1 MNFEPESKMR
11 HTWRNSI
18 KTHRKIRGLQFLD
31 MLSLFERLPHF
42 YQPIIL
48 AQVSF
53 REIRHQNSSLW
64 LLGICLRN
72 SW

>member
-31 MLSLFERLPHF
+31 MLKCFERLPQF
-42 YQPIIL
+42 YRPIRL

-53 REIRHQNSSLW
+53 REFQILNFSVWQ
-64 LLGICLRN
+64 LGIC
-72 SW
+72 

>member
-11 HTWRNSI
+11 HTWQNSI

-31 MLSLFERLPHF
+31 MLSNFERLPHF

-53 REIRHQNSSLW
+53 GKI
-64 LLGICLRN
+64 
-72 SW
+72 